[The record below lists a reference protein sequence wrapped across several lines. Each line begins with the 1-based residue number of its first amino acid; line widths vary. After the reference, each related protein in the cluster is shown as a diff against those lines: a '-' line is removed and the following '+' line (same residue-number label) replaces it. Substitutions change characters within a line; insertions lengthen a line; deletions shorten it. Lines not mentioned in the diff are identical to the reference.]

1 MAARLACRLLLALL
15 VLPAAAAAQT
25 LPGIDVLVAQNFAP
39 VAGKR
44 VGLVTNQTGVRR
56 DFRQTTVEA
65 LLATD
70 RCQLTAL
77 YAPEHGIDGSVLAGD
92 EVANRSYRG
101 IPVYSLYGPTKKPTP
116 QMLKDID
123 VMLYDIQDIGV
134 RSYTFISTLI
144 KVMEGCAEANIPLI
158 VLDRPNPIGGDVID
172 GEVLDTAFRSFV
184 GMVPVPYVYGLT
196 VGELALMANGEGWL
210 SNGLKC
216 ELSVIQMARW
226 NRGMRWRE
234 TGLQWIPPSPHI
246 PTPEAGF
253 AYAATGTLGEL
264 GIISIGIGYTLPF
277 ELVGATWMDGEDFA
291 KRLNSLDIDGIWF
304 RKTSYKPLYGFS
316 NGQVCNGVQIIRSD
330 LRTAPFTAC
339 IAIMTTLRDA
349 YPERKLFPPD
359 TSSKWGMFNKV
370 CGGNRLKQQLL
381 SGASFKTITDSW
393 TSELNR
399 FIGRREEYLLY
410 E

>member
-1 MAARLACRLLLALL
+1 MLVRLSCFLL
-15 VLPAAAAAQT
+15 VAFVMLLPSALAQT
-25 LPGIDVLVAQNFAP
+25 LPGVDVLAAQNFSA

-56 DFRQTTVEA
+56 DFKQTTVQA
-65 LLATD
+65 FLATG

-92 EVANRSYRG
+92 EVANRTYKG
-101 IPVYSLYGPTKKPTP
+101 IPVYSLYGATKKPTRE
-116 QMLKDID
+116 MLKDID
-123 VMLYDIQDIGV
+123 VMVYDIQDIGV

-144 KVMEGCAEANIPLI
+144 KVMEGCAEANVPLI
-158 VLDRPNPIGGDVID
+158 VLDRPNPIGGDIVD
-172 GEVLDTAFRSFV
+172 GSVLDTAFRSFV

-196 VGELALMANGEGWL
+196 VGELALMTNGEGWL
-210 SNGLKC
+210 ANGMKC

-226 NRGMRWRE
+226 NRSMTWRQ

-253 AYAATGTLGEL
+253 AYAVTGALGEL

-277 ELVGATWMDGEDFA
+277 ELVGATWMNGEEFA
-291 KRLNSLDIDGIWF
+291 NKLNSLDIEGVWF
-304 RKTSYKPLYGFS
+304 RKTSYKPFYGFS
-316 NGQVCNGVQIIRSD
+316 NGQICSGVQILRSD

-339 IAIMTTLRDA
+339 VAIMTTLRDA
-349 YPERKLFPPD
+349 YPERKLFPSD

-370 CGGNRLKQQLL
+370 CGGDQLKRQLL
-381 SGASFKTITDSW
+381 NRISLAEILESWGAD
-393 TSELNR
+393 LNR
-399 FIGRREEYLLY
+399 FIGKREEYLLY